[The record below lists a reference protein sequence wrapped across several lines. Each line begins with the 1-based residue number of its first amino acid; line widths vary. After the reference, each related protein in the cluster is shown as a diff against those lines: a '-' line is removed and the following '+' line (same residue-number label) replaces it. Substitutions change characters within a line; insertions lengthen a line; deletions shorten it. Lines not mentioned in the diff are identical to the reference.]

1 MTVKIDPKTCEI
13 SMTRGD
19 TLRTTVTVKKAD
31 GSAYDLAT
39 GDKLMFYLG
48 PATPST
54 TATPVLTKEIPAAT
68 KELHLTAEETKALK
82 ANSYLYDIEL
92 QKAGGDIDTI
102 INRKKFNLEAE
113 VG

>member
-1 MTVKIDPKTCEI
+1 MTVKIDPKTYEI
-13 SMTRGD
+13 VMTRGD

-31 GSAYDLAT
+31 GSAYDLTA
-39 GDKLMFYLG
+39 GDKLVFYLG
-48 PATPST
+48 PTTTSATAS
-54 TATPVLTKEIPAAT
+54 PVLTKEIPTAT

-82 ANSYLYDIEL
+82 ASSYLYDIEL

-102 INRKKFNLEAE
+102 INRAKFTLSAE

>member
-31 GSAYDLAT
+31 GSAYDLTA
-39 GDKLMFYLG
+39 GDKLVFYLG
-48 PATPST
+48 PTTTSATAS
-54 TATPVLTKEIPAAT
+54 PVLT

-82 ANSYLYDIEL
+82 ASSYLYDIEL
-92 QKAGGDIDTI
+92 QKDGGDIDTI
-102 INRKKFNLEAE
+102 INRAKFTLSAE

>member
-1 MTVKIDPKTCEI
+1 MTVRIDPKTCEI

-19 TLRTTVTVKKAD
+19 TLRTTVTVKKSD
-31 GSAYDLAT
+31 GTDYQLAS
-39 GDKLMFYLG
+39 GDKLVFYLG
-48 PATPST
+48 ST
-54 TATPVLTKEIPAAT
+54 TTSATATPVLTKEIPAAT

-82 ANSYLYDIEL
+82 ASAYFYDIEL

-102 INRKKFNLEAE
+102 INRAKFGLNNE